1 MTTGLPDWRIN
12 KMKEALAT
20 SMLQQ
25 TFTITVNVQEL
36 FTEFVPKL
44 AREYVRI
51 QGAKDEL
58 RDTEL
63 KLTLDISGDVYSYM
77 IRDGIKI
84 TVTEGDIDNPQVRI
98 SFSLENLARF
108 AEMKNIDMLLGMQKQ
123 LTRKKLASL
132 SDLKGTGVFQLNN
145 PDNSISEITATF
157 NNADNP
163 RAILKLSMQEA
174 YLINTGKESPLNL
187 FMSGKMK
194 IEGDIGFAIKM
205 QSLFVD

>member
-1 MTTGLPDWRIN
+1 MTTGLPDWRTN

-58 RDTEL
+58 KDTEL

-77 IRDGIKI
+77 IRDGMKI
-84 TVTEGDIDNPQVRI
+84 AVTEGDIDNPQVRI
-98 SFSLENLARF
+98 SFSLESLARF

-123 LTRKKLASL
+123 LTRKKLAL
-132 SDLKGTGVFQLNN
+132 LADLKGTGVFQLKN
-145 PDNSISEITATF
+145 PDNSVSEITATF
-157 NNADNP
+157 NNADKP
-163 RAILKLSMQEA
+163 TAILKLSMQEA
-174 YLINTGKESPLNL
+174 HLINTGKESPLNL